1 MFYLCFLRGL
11 PMFDIPSQ
19 PDPDQCVLGEDGQ
32 LKDAKDIA
40 FFHSPSDNNPIPLP
54 PVDGEAGAS
63 TDNGGMAHTYRLSF
77 NY

>member
-1 MFYLCFLRGL
+1 MS
-11 PMFDIPSQ
+11 DIPSR
-19 PDPDQCVLGEDGQ
+19 PDPDQCALGEDGQ

-63 TDNGGMAHTYRLSF
+63 TDNRGMAHTYHLSF